1 MIPEV
6 AEFLRYTLKK
16 TEFLL
21 VAIRVGLE
29 LIVLV
34 KLRLVVR
41 IRVV

>member
-16 TEFLL
+16 RELL
-21 VAIRVGLE
+21 LAAIRVRLE
-29 LIVLV
+29 LVVLV